1 MPSASSRAVFP
12 FVVKKGTVLLRR
24 LAGLIS
30 TFLVK
35 LLSAVLRAIITVVIF
50 TICVM
55 LMLHYFGVPVP
66 GPSELLDKF
75 EALGQLARILS

>member
-12 FVVKKGTVLLRR
+12 FVVLKGKFLLRR
-24 LAGLIS
+24 LTRVVG
-30 TFLVK
+30 TFLSN
-35 LLSAVLRAIITVVIF
+35 LLFAILRAIITVVVF
-50 TICVM
+50 TTCVM

-66 GPSELLDKF
+66 GPSELLEKF